1 MKKFWKPLILAA
13 ALTALCVAPAH
24 ALEYVAPSS
33 VSLASAYGESSL
45 TALGLLSPQSL
56 GGGFAGAP
64 QYNIDGAE
72 DYLFGRPTSDN
83 TIYEWENPN
92 VDRSKNTALIPPGF
106 GAPTSYLPGS
116 GEYLTPNLVP
126 GALSG
131 GLVNQVG
138 SVGNPNGGT
147 SINTMGSGYPAADTS
162 VDSSGFPTVDT
173 GVSGTGGQ
181 ATTFTEVTS
190 GLYYSNGS
198 LGTLKIPSIGL
209 TVGVY
214 EGTGSAHLLEGA
226 GHFEGTSIW
235 NGNIAIAGH
244 NRGVRND
251 FGKIHTLKS
260 GDTITLT
267 TALGTRTYAVTS
279 VSKVSVNDTSGLSAS
294 TDNQITLYT
303 CVENQPAYRW
313 CVRALET

>member
-1 MKKFWKPLILAA
+1 MKKFWKPLILA

-45 TALGLLSPQSL
+45 TTLGLLSPQSL

-106 GAPTSYLPGS
+106 GTPTSYLPGS

-147 SINTMGSGYPAADTS
+147 STNTMGSGYPTADTS

-181 ATTFTEVTS
+181 ATAFTEVTS
-190 GLYYSNGS
+190 SMYYSNGS

-214 EGTGSAHLLEGA
+214 EGTGSAPLLKGA

-294 TDNQITLYT
+294 IDNQITLYT

-313 CVRALET
+313 CVRAQET

>member
-1 MKKFWKPLILAA
+1 MKRHLHIFFIAA
-13 ALTALCVAPAH
+13 ALAALCIAPAH
-24 ALEYVAPSS
+24 ALEY
-33 VSLASAYGESSL
+33 
-45 TALGLLSPQSL
+45 TIN
-56 GGGFAGAP
+56 GA
-64 QYNIDGAE
+64 D
-72 DYLFGRPTSDN
+72 DYLFGQPTSDD

-106 GAPTSYLPGS
+106 GTPTSYLPNS

-147 SINTMGSGYPAADTS
+147 STNATGSYPAADTS
-162 VDSSGFPTVDT
+162 VDSSGFPTVNV
-173 GVSGTGGQ
+173 GASTGGQ
-181 ATTFTEVTS
+181 VTLFTEVTS
-190 GLYYSNGS
+190 SLYYSNGS

-214 EGTGSAHLLEGA
+214 EGTGSAPLLKGA

-235 NGNIAIAGH
+235 DGNVPLAGH

-251 FGKIHTLKS
+251 FGKIHTLKT

-267 TALGTRTYAVTS
+267 TALGTRTYAVSS
-279 VSKVSVNDTSGLSAS
+279 VTKVDVTDTSGLSA
-294 TDNQITLYT
+294 TAENCITLYT
-303 CVENQPAYRW
+303 CVEDQPAYRW
-313 CVRALET
+313 CVRGVAVQ

>member
-1 MKKFWKPLILAA
+1 MKRLLRIFLLTAVFA
-13 ALTALCVAPAH
+13 ALLVAPGH
-24 ALEYVAPSS
+24 ALEYSIDAP
-33 VSLASAYGESSL
+33 
-45 TALGLLSPQSL
+45 
-56 GGGFAGAP
+56 
-64 QYNIDGAE
+64 E
-72 DYLFGRPTSDN
+72 DYLFGRPTSDD

-106 GAPTSYLPGS
+106 GTPTSYLPNS

-147 SINTMGSGYPAADTS
+147 STNTMGSGYPAPDTS
-162 VDSSGFPTVDT
+162 VDSSGFPTV
-173 GVSGTGGQ
+173 SGGSSTGGQ
-181 ATTFTEVTS
+181 ATAFTEVTS
-190 GLYYSNGS
+190 GLYYANGS

-214 EGTGSAHLLEGA
+214 EGTGSAPLLKGA

-235 NGNIAIAGH
+235 NGNVAIAGH

-251 FGKIHTLKS
+251 FGKIHTLKN
-260 GDTITLT
+260 GDTITFT
-267 TALGTRTYAVTS
+267 TVLGTRTYAVTS
-279 VSKVSVNDTSGLSAS
+279 VSKVSVHDTSGLSAS

-303 CVENQPAYRW
+303 CVENQPDYRW
-313 CVRALET
+313 CVRALEA